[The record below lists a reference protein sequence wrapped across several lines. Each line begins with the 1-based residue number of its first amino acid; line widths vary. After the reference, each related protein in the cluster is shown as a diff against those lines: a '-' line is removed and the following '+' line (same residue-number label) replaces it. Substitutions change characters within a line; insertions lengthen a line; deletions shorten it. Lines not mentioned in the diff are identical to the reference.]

1 MSYLIRKFI
10 FLIQFLLVVTFI
22 IFEELIWESIAIPIY
37 NYLHSLKILK
47 KLEYL
52 IKNKINRYILLSIFV
67 AIFLIVEIAGIIAGV
82 LIVGGYPLI
91 GVTIYITK
99 IPIAGFT
106 FWLFNVGR
114 DKLMT
119 FKWFAISYKKI
130 LEFVEWIKM
139 TQVYQSTLKM
149 WKRLKE
155 YLRNLK
161 DKVIREGEQSSDNS
175 FIKGLRRVYRVLKKR
190 KRS

>member
-10 FLIQFLLVVTFI
+10 FLIQFLLVVIFI

-130 LEFVEWIKM
+130 LKFVEWIKM

>member
-10 FLIQFLLVVTFI
+10 FFIQFLLVITFI

-37 NYLHSLKILK
+37 NYLHSLKLLK

-52 IKNKINRYILLSIFV
+52 IVEKVNRYILLSIFV

-91 GVTIYITK
+91 GVAIYITK

-149 WKRLKE
+149 WKQLKE
-155 YLRNLK
+155 YLTYLK
-161 DKVIREGEQSSDNS
+161 DIIIRDEESNDNS
-175 FIKGLRRVYRVLKKR
+175 FIKGLRRVYRVLKNR
-190 KRS
+190 KRR